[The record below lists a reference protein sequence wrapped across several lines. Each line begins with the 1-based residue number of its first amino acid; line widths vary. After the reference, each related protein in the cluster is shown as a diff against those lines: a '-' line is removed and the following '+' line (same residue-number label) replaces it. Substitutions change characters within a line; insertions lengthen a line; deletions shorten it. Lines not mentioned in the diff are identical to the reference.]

1 MKDKYILYKVPQTL
15 VWYMLWSF
23 GEVIIFVRTVCDPRA
38 NPRHLEYSLPTAMDN
53 DLTEEFTST
62 LRTVTG
68 MYLIIS

>member
-1 MKDKYILYKVPQTL
+1 
-15 VWYMLWSF
+15 MLWSF

-38 NPRHLEYSLPTAMDN
+38 NPRHLEYSLPTAMDI